1 MQINIS
7 VGISIPQD
15 ILKKIDA
22 KRGDIPRSKFVL
34 RMLEKVNVLD
44 DEVKSN
50 ENYIV
55 AKEKEDSPDRRFE
68 SLQSSE
74 SVNP

>member
-1 MQINIS
+1 VQTNIS
-7 VGISIPQD
+7 VGISIPQE

-34 RMLEKVNVLD
+34 RMLEKVYVLD
-44 DEVKSN
+44 EKVKLN

-55 AKEKEDSPDRRFE
+55 VKEKEDSPDRRVE